1 MVLYVLSIQAD
12 LEGVATLAIQTDADI
27 CVSVR
32 NPTNKDLTRSKVVI
46 DPTNLEVPEVKAHE
60 KHRAEHAF
68 HLAFKWEGE
77 QTRSTIRLVD
87 LAKDA
92 KAKSKVRDVVAG
104 DSGNW
109 VPVLVLDCDGCE
121 PYAFHPMGN
130 EFIVTDRAGVVHKK
144 VDLSGGDWS
153 VYDIGSGSTSV
164 LNLQAKFE

>member
-12 LEGVATLAIQTDADI
+12 LEGVTSLSLQKDADI

-32 NPTNKDLTRSKVVI
+32 NPTNMNEIREKVVI
-46 DPTNLEVPEVKAHE
+46 EPTNLQKTQVQAHE
-60 KHRAEHAF
+60 KHRHEHAF
-68 HLAFKWEGE
+68 HLAFKWDGE
-77 QTRSTIRLVD
+77 QTRSTIRMIGND
-87 LAKDA
+87 DQKN
-92 KAKSKVRDVVAG
+92 SKRVRDMVTAG

-121 PYAFHPMGN
+121 PCAFHPMGN
-130 EFIVTDRAGVVHKK
+130 EFVVTDRAGVVHDK

-153 VYDIGSGSTSV
+153 VYDIGAGSTSV